1 MAAGSIERQLAKLLQ
16 SRAQLFALL
25 FFLFA
30 LLNISTLANP
40 PYWDEILGL
49 HNQAIY
55 LARSNF
61 DLPQLYR
68 AQEQFRNGG
77 SCVYPFGIMPFV
89 YGALYSLLPP
99 VAVHIAGHL
108 INLASL
114 AAAGMLF
121 LRLVRKFC
129 SPGLTL
135 LWGIA
140 AFSEPILSGRMAA
153 QGQEAALALGIM
165 LSLSL
170 FFNRREK
177 AALATAFAACLIKT
191 TGIVLLC
198 AYAVWFLY
206 AAAAGPVQERRKK
219 LLAALASGAAAVL
232 FYSSAALLA
241 TQDYP
246 EKSGVFHLGIALL
259 RYHLVHFYP
268 WVALKLAAALLLF
281 AYLFFR
287 RRLPSACRMAILPV
301 FLGGFF
307 AAYFIYTGP
316 QLVRY
321 SAIAM
326 LPLTLLLA
334 YGFRA
339 CGEKR
344 ATLAAAV
351 LCALQLMNQYGA
363 LLPELPPHLAA
374 DPSQLERSREFLK
387 VIEMNRAF
395 AREVENAPALPPLVC
410 KWPYPQ
416 ILTMPEL
423 RYVSRPLENVFSYG
437 LHARYAPAPEADPA
451 TLSDGNTLYLYA
463 ADSMDSWF
471 LPRFAPPPGVRVV
484 YAADLGGRPALLLF
498 SGIRL
503 LKTP

>member
-219 LLAALASGAAAVL
+219 LLAALASGTGAVL

-316 QLVRY
+316 
-321 SAIAM
+321 AA
-326 LPLTLLLA
+326 
-334 YGFRA
+334 RA
-339 CGEKR
+339 LQR
-344 ATLAAAV
+344 DRHAAAHAAAR
-351 LCALQLMNQYGA
+351 LRLS
-363 LLPELPPHLAA
+363 HLRGKAGG
-374 DPSQLERSREFLK
+374 PGR
-387 VIEMNRAF
+387 
-395 AREVENAPALPPLVC
+395 
-410 KWPYPQ
+410 
-416 ILTMPEL
+416 
-423 RYVSRPLENVFSYG
+423 SRPLRASAHEPIRR
-437 LHARYAPAPEADPA
+437 AAPGAASPSGGGPQPA
-451 TLSDGNTLYLYA
+451 
-463 ADSMDSWF
+463 
-471 LPRFAPPPGVRVV
+471 
-484 YAADLGGRPALLLF
+484 
-498 SGIRL
+498 
-503 LKTP
+503 